1 VKILQTISS
10 NTGNTL
16 ERTINNHYRL
26 YTAFKNDTILVNFGD
41 STSQIL
47 QINSGN
53 L

>member
-10 NTGNTL
+10 NTGNTFD
-16 ERTINNHYRL
+16 RTINNYYRL
-26 YTAFKNDTILVNFGD
+26 YTAFKNDTVLINFGD
-41 STSQIL
+41 STSQTL